1 MTFEEY
7 EKFLAE
13 MDQLGNEKVL
23 LLDFHSLGGHQGFDE
38 SVEAKL
44 KEVNLTK
51 YFFRLGMPFN
61 TQCNFTKRYKVE
73 KACTLVAVSVK
84 DSNKH
89 LKCMASN
96 T

>member
-1 MTFEEY
+1 MSGYSSF
-7 EKFLAE
+7 A
-13 MDQLGNEKVL
+13 QVCNVV
-23 LLDFHSLGGHQGFDE
+23 SVFDE